1 MNVGPYSTGGNPNHP
16 GVKGGQPYNSG
27 PIGGM
32 TKVDVPGT
40 GTFTPDQQGT
50 VNKAQPAGL
59 SSSNQYGIPSAQDPN
74 QNQGFRVMGTLEGAN
89 VPGPTTHPAPM
100 GDVGMVQQPQVPGV
114 NVALDADAASI
125 EENTDGSNE
134 NQSFKSET
142 PTGLSDTG
150 SEDAESDSDSE
161 SA

>member
-59 SSSNQYGIPSAQDPN
+59 SSSNQYGTVQPG
-74 QNQGFRVMGTLEGAN
+74 QGFRVMGNAPTPEGAS
-89 VPGPTTHPAPM
+89 VT
-100 GDVGMVQQPQVPGV
+100 QQPQVPGV

-125 EENTDGSNE
+125 EDNQNGQE
-134 NQSFKSET
+134 NQNDTIKQSAD
-142 PTGLSDTG
+142 LSDSS
-150 SEDAESDSDSE
+150 SEDAD
-161 SA
+161 A